1 MVTDKIC
8 EIKLSAMEFIC
19 PMWCIKSKK
28 NLELLEKSKSVLIKK
43 ISVENMI
50 EKFFKVDHVAH
61 MVLTD
66 NQIKEY
72 NFGERVLFDDMKT
85 FTIHKKTVDKEK
97 EESMSNVTRTLDL
110 SSARNMIKKNET

>member
-8 EIKLSAMEFIC
+8 EIKLSAMEFIS